1 LVCALDV
8 INSPCRRYDAFW
20 ERALS
25 LEEEIEGDWK
35 GQRPAQNLE
44 DIGSKLYGM
53 MDTLHSWS
61 KKKKQSGLSQGN

>member
-1 LVCALDV
+1 
-8 INSPCRRYDAFW
+8 
-20 ERALS
+20 LS

-44 DIGSKLYGM
+44 DIGSKLYRM

-61 KKKKQSGLSQGN
+61 KKIKKQSGLSQGN